1 MCMTY
6 ESMKA
11 QFLPASLVCNNFVE
25 GIEPYS
31 YEDYLLEFVNESE
44 LFRSKSGG
52 EAYSHPQ
59 GEAKGECDCVS
70 RQYQIDFKLVASKTA
85 LQSKR
90 LFSHQIHVSNGIT
103 CFCASKMRAD
113 DKDYKPI
120 CATILYAALR
130 PMMQESFDL
139 ARQNKTKQNGIE
151 NDIATYIKCIETD
164 KNLLLFFPYN
174 LFFDEN
180 DDLDLGLKLAIQGL
194 NQDFRESLLY
204 RKERLPNRDT
214 YFAFLY
220 AHNLIFLKWNDT
232 ELAFVERL
240 PIEKSPL
247 FMKLLG
253 YCDAFDG
260 GILK

>member
-90 LFSHQIHVSNGIT
+90 LFSHQTYVSNGVT
-103 CFCASKMRAD
+103 CFCTSKIGPD
-113 DKDYKPI
+113 DKEYKPI
-120 CATILYAALR
+120 RATILYAALR
-130 PMMQESFDL
+130 PMIQESFDHV
-139 ARQNKTKQNGIE
+139 RQNKSKKNGIE

-164 KNLLLFFPYN
+164 KNLLMFFPYN

-180 DDLDLGLKLAIQGL
+180 DDFDLGLKLAIQGL